1 MKDIDELYIENDKIN
16 APFLL
21 AASFNGFVQ
30 FAGSDIKNGILYWKF
45 TPKDKVQNL
54 LEQLKTK
61 TEPHIPAKDLF
72 EATEA
77 FWQQVSKARNG
88 EMNEGRLRAS

>member
-1 MKDIDELYIENDKIN
+1 MQETDDLYIEHDKIN

-21 AASFNGFVQ
+21 AASFNGIIQ
-30 FAGSDIKNGILYWKF
+30 FAGSYVISGILYWKF
-45 TPKDKVQNL
+45 TPKTKVQNL
-54 LEQLKTK
+54 LEQLRTK

-77 FWQQVSKARNG
+77 FWQQLSKARNG
-88 EMNEGRLRAS
+88 RK